1 MNLLPLASTFF
12 HPLPIRCYHLRPSNN
27 HLPFSIPFSPY
38 EYFLTLAPP
47 LHYLNRRHFP
57 QSLKT
62 DPLLPLSHPDHLLLN
77 SHLPLLTMTKIIL
90 PHLPPVLRVHR
101 RNSGSSSPPFTARKF
116 RIYRSYPRFS
126 SAPRSFT
133 PQYLFRRPVWY
144 KSRRSQTPS
153 HQ

>member
-38 EYFLTLAPP
+38 EYFLTFSPP

-62 DPLLPLSHPDHLLLN
+62 DPLLPLSHPDHLLN

-90 PHLPPVLRVHR
+90 PLLPPVLRVHR

-116 RIYRSYPRFS
+116 RTYRSYPRFS
-126 SAPRSFT
+126 SALRSFT
-133 PQYLFRRPVWY
+133 SQYLFRRPV
-144 KSRRSQTPS
+144 
-153 HQ
+153 

>member
-1 MNLLPLASTFF
+1 MNLLPLASIFF

-27 HLPFSIPFSPY
+27 HLPFSIPFSLY
-38 EYFLTLAPP
+38 EYCLTLAPP
-47 LHYLNRRHFP
+47 LHYPNRRHFP

-90 PHLPPVLRVHR
+90 PLLPVLRIHR

-126 SAPRSFT
+126 SAPRPFT
-133 PQYLFRRPVWY
+133 PQYLFRRPV
-144 KSRRSQTPS
+144 
-153 HQ
+153 